1 MIKKVRIDYS
11 SEHAPGQLVMVCG
24 SNGYIIFDRD
34 AKKKC
39 PCRSATPARAKAK
52 KMYASIIGDER
63 SKVNGNVNGK
73 NSATGKRYGLKM
85 AECGQ
90 QLPQADRCAEGCER
104 HAQPDGTLGRSRSE
118 APAPEQAD

>member
-24 SNGYIIFDRD
+24 ANGYIIFDQDR
-34 AKKKC
+34 KKKS

-63 SKVNGNVNGK
+63 SKVNGK
-73 NSATGKRYGLKM
+73 NSATGKRHSLKM

-90 QLPQADRCAEGCER
+90 QLPQAD
-104 HAQPDGTLGRSRSE
+104 
-118 APAPEQAD
+118 